1 MANSA
6 LETLRDNTRSI
17 HKDLEE
23 LLEHYGFLRTTRGVA
38 THLSTLLR
46 HHQALAQRVPQRD
59 LQELVF
65 ERVDELASDIARL
78 GGRPAFCRATS
89 PANPP
94 YSLAQSLGH
103 VYVVEGSRL
112 GAMTIAKQLQRVG
125 IDTAN
130 LRSIGGD
137 PHAVRERWAAFS
149 SRLDALPRDTW
160 TDAGNAAFE
169 SFHALMQSYGALTPH
184 HREVSP

>member
-1 MANSA
+1 MADSA
-6 LETLRDNTRSI
+6 LEALRQNTRSI
-17 HKDLEE
+17 HADLEN
-23 LLEHYGFLRTTRGVA
+23 LVQYYGFFRSTRGVV

-46 HHQALAQRVPQRD
+46 HHQALAALVPQSD

-65 ERVDELASDIARL
+65 ERVDELASDIAHL
-78 GGRPAFCRATS
+78 GGRPAFWRSTQC
-89 PANPP
+89 ANLP
-94 YSLAQSLGH
+94 YSLPQSLGH

-125 IDTAN
+125 IDTAH
-130 LRSIGGD
+130 LRSIGGN
-137 PHAVRERWAAFS
+137 PQAVKERWSAFS

-160 TDAGNAAFE
+160 ADAAAAAFE

-184 HREVSP
+184 HREASH